1 MIAIVSFP
9 LKIIA
14 SDTPLVQNCAQGAIK
29 DMVSCYAKKNGVN
42 EKLAQYIV
50 AQESNYDPTL
60 IGDMKIKCPST
71 GKPVRSRG
79 LVQITECYYPEI
91 TDAQA
96 FDPNFNLD
104 FGMKLIKNKK
114 TCMNQFTTC
123 RQYYKES

>member
-14 SDTPLVQNCAQGAIK
+14 SDVKPPECVGNIQEL
-29 DMVSCYAKKNGVN
+29 VSCYAQKNGVN
-42 EKLAQYIV
+42 PKLAQYIV
-50 AQESNYDPTL
+50 SNESNYDPNT

-79 LVQITECYYPEI
+79 LVQISECYYPQI
-91 TDAQA
+91 TDSQA
-96 FDPNFNLD
+96 FDPNFALD

-114 TCMNQFTTC
+114 VCEQQFTTC
-123 RQYYKES
+123 RNYYENI